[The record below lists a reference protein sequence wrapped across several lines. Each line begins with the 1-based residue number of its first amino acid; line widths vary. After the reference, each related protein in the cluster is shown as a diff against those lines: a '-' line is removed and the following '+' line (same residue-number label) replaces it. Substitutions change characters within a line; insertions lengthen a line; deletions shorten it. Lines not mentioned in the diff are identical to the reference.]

1 MADSSLENIA
11 QMVTQVSG
19 LIANYASRA
28 GRVNES
34 NTIRALVTPMI
45 SALGWDIN
53 DLDEVQSEYR
63 HASNDNPVDY
73 ALFHD
78 GAPSLFIEAKALDG
92 KLDDRK
98 WIIQTLNYAN
108 ACNVEWAVLTNG
120 AEWRVYNVHAKV
132 EAEDKLFYT
141 VHIDD
146 GDPQEAA
153 RRLAMLA
160 KCSMAPKRALDQAW
174 REAAVDRSMRR
185 VIEEL
190 PDNKAAVRAMA
201 RASNGLSEKD
211 VRDALR
217 RLGLRA
223 DWRDEDD
230 LFLSNSKEG
239 REPALEVEMEVTPA
253 TPITEPTPAG
263 GTDEAK
269 PARRKRYLAYDG
281 QWPPEA
287 THVIHWS
294 DCLSFAHF
302 DQEEQKIKVLS
313 GAKII
318 RDRRTA
324 IMPKVTLKLQD
335 EMIEAGQILD
345 DGEHLVMQVDLPYT
359 VPSAASSFVTTGSS
373 NGWREW
379 VGRDGRRLEELRR
392 K

>member
-1 MADSSLENIA
+1 MVDKSHQSIA
-11 QMVTQVSG
+11 QMVTQISG
-19 LIANYASRA
+19 LISNYASRP

-78 GAPSLFIEAKALDG
+78 GAPSLFIEVKALDG

-146 GDPQEAA
+146 DDPQEAA

-160 KCSMAPKRALDQAW
+160 KCSMTPKRALDQAW

-190 PDNKAAVRAMA
+190 PENKAAVRAMA

-211 VRDALR
+211 VREALR

-223 DWRDEDD
+223 DWRDEGD
-230 LFLSNSKEG
+230 LFLSNPKDPETPELPAMETKE
-239 REPALEVEMEVTPA
+239 ALTVPPT
-253 TPITEPTPAG
+253 ITG
-263 GTDEAK
+263 EAEGDK
-269 PARRKRYLAYDG
+269 PSRRKRYLGYG
-281 QWPPEA
+281 GNWPDEA

-313 GAKII
+313 GAKIV
-318 RDRRTA
+318 RDRRTE
-324 IMPKVTLKLQD
+324 IMPKTGLKMQD
-335 EMIEAGQILD
+335 EMIAAGQIID
-345 DGEHLVMQVDLPYT
+345 DGEHLVMQVELPYS

-373 NGWREW
+373 NGWHEW
-379 VGRDGRRLEELRR
+379 IGRDGKRLEELRR
-392 K
+392 KQ